1 VLNYRVTGG
10 VVGGGGDS
18 DGDGGVS
25 GARLRQAAGPPP
37 GADARQWWAFQAA
50 DAERRRIAADL
61 HDGAQQR
68 LIALRIEISLAAEL
82 IPDNPA
88 AAVAQLER
96 LGAEIDAVLAE
107 LQDLAHGIYPPTL
120 ARRGLADA
128 LSEIARELPL
138 PVRLDARGLRR
149 YPELIETTVYFI
161 CREALQ
167 NAVKHAAGAQGVDV
181 TLADTG
187 TRLTFEVADDGCGFD
202 ADAPPGVGFQTMR
215 SRIAAAGGELTIPAT
230 AGAGTHVRG
239 SLPLPHRRPTRKGRL
254 SSARRRVP
262 GSTESTDA

>member
-1 VLNYRVTGG
+1 MAGFPARGSGRLQARRPAPTRGSGG
-10 VVGGGGDS
+10 RFRPPTP
-18 DGDGGVS
+18 S
-25 GARLRQAAGPPP
+25 GAGSPRICTT
-37 GADARQWWAFQAA
+37 ARNSGSSRCASRSASRRSLSPTIP
-50 DAERRRIAADL
+50 RRRF
-61 HDGAQQR
+61 
-68 LIALRIEISLAAEL
+68 
-82 IPDNPA
+82 
-88 AAVAQLER
+88 AQLER

-239 SLPLPHRRPTRKGRL
+239 SLPLPHRRPTRKGGRL

-262 GSTESTDA
+262 GSTESTDP